1 MLPALTKE
9 VSSSMEQMAST
20 SEKLSSQAERLKEAI
35 ELFKIERRIRGA
47 GNGGDGEDE
56 QYERY

>member
-47 GNGGDGEDE
+47 GTSR
-56 QYERY
+56 ERWRWRR